1 MRISLEWRF
10 LCFTGQLTSSF
21 LFKQSITNMYCHQFE
36 AEAEN
41 KGMVRLFA
49 QFKKKRRYLNY
60 GGINNG
66 KL

>member
-1 MRISLEWRF
+1 
-10 LCFTGQLTSSF
+10 
-21 LFKQSITNMYCHQFE
+21 MYCHQFE

-49 QFKKKRRYLNY
+49 QFKKKIDLNN